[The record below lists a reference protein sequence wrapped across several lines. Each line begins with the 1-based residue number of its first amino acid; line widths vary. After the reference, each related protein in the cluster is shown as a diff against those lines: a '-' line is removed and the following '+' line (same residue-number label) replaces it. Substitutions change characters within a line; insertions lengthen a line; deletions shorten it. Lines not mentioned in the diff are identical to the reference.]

1 MKYERLTKRIS
12 NNEVIHDCGKCPK
25 VNVANYCSEANCA
38 TVILNRLAE
47 LEDKIESGK
56 MIDCPYGDK
65 VWVIDYDVDIVS
77 WVCVGGNKDFLFL
90 SPTVYAGKDIT
101 TPEGLCNYYADSYME
116 DGGGTDIVIFPRNKC
131 FTDKSQ
137 AEARLKELQ
146 GE

>member
-12 NNEVIHDCGKCPK
+12 NNEVIHNCGKCPK
-25 VNVANYCSEANCA
+25 VNVANYCSETNCA

-56 MIDCPYGDK
+56 MLELPCKVGDK
-65 VWVIDYDVDIVS
+65 VYRWLGHSYDEWTVTRINLYITANGVDYTLCVS
-77 WVCVGGNKDFLFL
+77 SERCGGEYFDKEDEEIEWFLTL
-90 SPTVYAGKDIT
+90 T
-101 TPEGLCNYYADSYME
+101 
-116 DGGGTDIVIFPRNKC
+116 
-131 FTDKSQ
+131 Q

>member
-1 MKYERLTKRIS
+1 MKYERLTTRR
-12 NNEVIHDCGKCPK
+12 EDGK
-25 VNVANYCSEANCA
+25 AIYACSLRWEAEDEQ
-38 TVILNRLAE
+38 TILDRLAE

-65 VWVIDYDVDIVS
+65 VWVIDYDEDIVS

-101 TPEGLCNYYADSYME
+101 TPEELCNYYADCYME
-116 DGGGTDIVIFPRNKC
+116 DGGDADIVIFSRNKC

-146 GE
+146 NEN